1 LSAARF
7 QLDVMKVP
15 GIIVARTDAE
25 AATFLEG
32 RGDERDHP
40 FILGAT
46 NVELPTY
53 KVGYIAILRKL
64 REMGIDDAR
73 GHLLFKVSPA
83 EYDEANAWLAR
94 TGVMRVL
101 EESAKAF
108 KQADGSSVE
117 VMLEK
122 VETRYL
128 EAWQSE
134 ANLKSYPQA
143 VADVIEFRANEGERF
158 DMSADE
164 WLVFANRTSFHAA
177 RVKARSMGV
186 NIIWDC
192 EVSKTPEGYYQV
204 QGGIEYA
211 IAKSLAAAPFADIL
225 WMETK
230 TADLAD
236 AGRFAEA
243 IHAEYPS
250 KMLAYN
256 LSPSFNWD
264 TTGMTDDEMRR
275 FPEELGNMGFVFNFI
290 TYGGHQIDGL
300 AAEEFATALKQ
311 DGMLSLARLQR
322 KFRLVD
328 SPYRTPQTLVGG
340 PRLDAALMASSGGT
354 AATKAMGRGSTQH
367 QHLVQT
373 EVPTKLLEEWLAL
386 WSKHHQLADSL
397 HVMLRPHTAGSELLE
412 LTLSKANGDK
422 VANVVFAVIADRRG
436 RNILSVRDQN
446 TFDVALRKK
455 RLMTL
460 NNLFLIHRY
469 KIWSVHFVS
478 PTDDNRYQAAKMK
491 SHGLF
496 SDVHDEVGHIIVADV
511 SPEGV
516 KALLAPDRASLNALI
531 QRKPPY
537 QSVDVAVQIPEKA
550 GRGERI

>member
-1 LSAARF
+1 
-7 QLDVMKVP
+7 
-15 GIIVARTDAE
+15 
-25 AATFLEG
+25 
-32 RGDERDHP
+32 
-40 FILGAT
+40 
-46 NVELPTY
+46 
-53 KVGYIAILRKL
+53 
-64 REMGIDDAR
+64 
-73 GHLLFKVSPA
+73 
-83 EYDEANAWLAR
+83 
-94 TGVMRVL
+94 
-101 EESAKAF
+101 
-108 KQADGSSVE
+108 
-117 VMLEK
+117 
-122 VETRYL
+122 
-128 EAWQSE
+128 
-134 ANLKSYPQA
+134 
-143 VADVIEFRANEGERF
+143 
-158 DMSADE
+158 
-164 WLVFANRTSFHAA
+164 
-177 RVKARSMGV
+177 MGV